1 MLVWSRGA
9 TTQDQYADVYYLSNF
24 YSHYPAVPDADGR
37 WRAKGYAGLVVPI
50 DGPVTLLT
58 DLASFRDD
66 LTYVDRVI
74 TDQDVVGAAIRALR
88 EDVALEGGPIGVL
101 GSAALSWRWYLA
113 LVDAMGDRFVGADD
127 LGPELRLI
135 KSPAEQVL
143 LRAAGQVGVLG
154 VEAVMEA
161 AVPGATEAE
170 VAAAG
175 FAAVLAAG
183 GMVYGISLSTGPY
196 AHFYSQ
202 SQPAPFDSRYELRK
216 GDMARVDFYGSV
228 DGYLFDFGRARV
240 VGRTPDEIEQQL
252 LDVTRDSVRAGIAA
266 VRPGATLGDVARAAD
281 DAFVGSEFVRS
292 GKGLAPE
299 FASWGHSLGLNW
311 EAPYID
317 AESNVVIEPGMCL
330 AVEKRVAVPG
340 VGGATYEDNLLVT
353 ADGCEILTPARAE
366 YGST

>member
-1 MLVWSRGA
+1 
-9 TTQDQYADVYYLSNF
+9 
-24 YSHYPAVPDADGR
+24 
-37 WRAKGYAGLVVPI
+37 
-50 DGPVTLLT
+50 
-58 DLASFRDD
+58 
-66 LTYVDRVI
+66 
-74 TDQDVVGAAIRALR
+74 
-88 EDVALEGGPIGVL
+88 
-101 GSAALSWRWYLA
+101 
-113 LVDAMGDRFVGADD
+113 
-127 LGPELRLI
+127 
-135 KSPAEQVL
+135 
-143 LRAAGQVGVLG
+143 
-154 VEAVMEA
+154 
-161 AVPGATEAE
+161 
-170 VAAAG
+170 
-175 FAAVLAAG
+175 
-183 GMVYGISLSTGPY
+183 MVYGISLSTGPY

-240 VGRTPDEIEQQL
+240 VGRAPDEIEQQL

-281 DAFVGSEFVRS
+281 DAFVSSGFVRT